1 MIDKLDKKEIIT
13 RSAIDLFATKGF
25 SVTAMRDIA
34 KAAEVNVALL
44 YYYFKNK
51 EEILYYIIESSSRD
65 LLRILKEIQSQ
76 ESDPFECLKKMIL
89 RQVLFSR
96 NSWKETKLITIE
108 ADNLHGQRKRAC
120 LDLQR
125 KIYDIYMNQLQ
136 RLKKS
141 DHLGDVNMTVINFT
155 IFGMI
160 NWFYRWYK
168 EGGTLSEED
177 VANEM
182 LRIIELGILKRND

>member
-25 SVTAMRDIA
+25 SVTAMKDIA

-51 EEILYYIIESSSRD
+51 EEILYYIMERSSRD
-65 LLRILKEIQSQ
+65 LLSILKEIQSQ
-76 ESDPFECLKKMIL
+76 ESDPFECLKKMIM

-108 ADNLHGQRKRAC
+108 ADNLHDQRKRAC
-120 LDLQR
+120 LGLQR
-125 KIYDIYMNQLQ
+125 KIYDIYMKQLQ
-136 RLKKS
+136 RLKES

-155 IFGMI
+155 LFGMI